1 MRKIISIEKEIAF
14 KTMIGEITSI
24 ALEQELAFINDNEI
38 EGNLIVSGTY
48 KMTEASAIEEEFS
61 YKIPVEIM
69 LTTSLEEAKRNVTIN
84 NFTYKVVN
92 EEALELNIELLI
104 EGLEKIEI
112 PDQEESDEEEIVSDE
127 ECEEKKE
134 KEKKNIEL
142 ETFKD
147 EKEEKK
153 EETENRNIES
163 KTIREDLDDEEEKI
177 EVLESSNQ
185 TQDDLLNSLD
195 INLGGEEKVLKENTN
210 TTTKEKQDNNEVMDS
225 IFSAFANTKETYAT
239 YSIYILRENDNIDDV
254 IQKYKTTREAL
265 HENNDLDNLK
275 VGSKLI
281 IPTSVETDE

>member
-38 EGNLIVSGTY
+38 EGNLIISGTY

-69 LTTSLEEAKRNVTIN
+69 LTTSLEETKRNVAIN

-112 PDQEESDEEEIVSDE
+112 PGEEESDEIEIIS
-127 ECEEKKE
+127 EEKLVKE
-134 KEKKNIEL
+134 ERTIEL
-142 ETFKD
+142 EPFKE

-153 EETENRNIES
+153 KETEERNMES
-163 KTIREDLDDEEEKI
+163 DTIREDFDDEEEEI

-185 TQDDLLNSLD
+185 TQDSLLNSLD
-195 INLGGEEKVLKENTN
+195 INLGGDEKVLKDNTN
-210 TTTKEKQDNNEVMDS
+210 TTTKEKKDNNEVMDS

-239 YSIYILRENDNIDDV
+239 YSIYILRENDNLDDV

-265 HENNDLDNLK
+265 HEYNDLDNLK

>member
-1 MRKIISIEKEIAF
+1 MRKVMSLEKEITF

-24 ALEQELAFINDNEI
+24 ALEQELTFINDNEI
-38 EGNLIVSGTY
+38 EGNLIISGTY
-48 KMTEASAIEEEFS
+48 KMTEASTIEEEFN

-69 LTTSLEEAKRNVTIN
+69 LTTPLEETKRNVTIN

-92 EEALELNIELLI
+92 EESLVLNIELLI

-112 PDQEESDEEEIVSDE
+112 SVEEENNTEKNANDE
-127 ECEEKKE
+127 KSEEKN
-134 KEKKNIEL
+134 NIEL
-142 ETFKD
+142 EDF
-147 EKEEKK
+147 KEEKNEK
-153 EETENRNIES
+153 IENDS
-163 KTIREDLDDEEEKI
+163 IREEMNNEQEEI
-177 EVLESSNQ
+177 EVLETSNQ
-185 TQDDLLNSLD
+185 TQDELLNSLD
-195 INLGGEEKVLKENTN
+195 INIGGEEKVSKENTN
-210 TTTKEKQDNNEVMDS
+210 TTVKEKQDNNEVMDS

-265 HENNDLDNLK
+265 HEYNDLDNLK